1 MAARRDVN
9 SPAVNS
15 SQLCLDVNV
24 EVSHINLYYHPAP
37 KNQELLLE
45 SKKFKNSSKG

>member
-9 SPAVNS
+9 SPVVNS

-24 EVSHINLYYHPAP
+24 DVSHINLHVLSSSRKEPGASVGQQ
-37 KNQELLLE
+37 KVQEY
-45 SKKFKNSSKG
+45 K

>member
-15 SQLCLDVNV
+15 SQLCLYVNV
-24 EVSHINLYYHPAP
+24 DVSHINLYYHPAP

-45 SKKFKNSSKG
+45 SKKFKDSSKG

>member
-15 SQLCLDVNV
+15 SQCLYVNV
-24 EVSHINLYYHPAP
+24 DVSHISLYYHPVP

-45 SKKFKNSSKG
+45 RKN